1 MAPNPNRDARSKEK
15 WIAIEKKYNE
25 RRPLDWSM
33 YPCTLPS
40 PYPHTCDP
48 MYCQNI
54 LDEGDFFAER
64 TTCDVLEMDIDG
76 RMFSK
81 FGLHDEELRNYIK
94 VIRE

>member
-1 MAPNPNRDARSKEK
+1 MYRAIPHLSPIGLSVIHQADEK
-15 WIAIEKKYNE
+15 HVECYI
-25 RRPLDWSM
+25 P
-33 YPCTLPS
+33 T
-40 PYPHTCDP
+40 
-48 MYCQNI
+48 
-54 LDEGDFFAER
+54 ER

>member
-1 MAPNPNRDARSKEK
+1 
-15 WIAIEKKYNE
+15 
-25 RRPLDWSM
+25 
-33 YPCTLPS
+33 
-40 PYPHTCDP
+40 